1 MSFFTFDAMMY
12 TINPM
17 PAQIDQG
24 LVEQLL
30 ATDTGTI
37 GHFVDAGVMASR
49 VAAQV
54 KGAKIAGTAITVRC
68 TVPDSVI
75 GHYALK
81 FVRPGDILL
90 IERGADRRTACIGGT
105 SSLSAAL
112 AGVRG
117 LIIDGAGND
126 ISEAEAMGLPVW
138 CDGVTPLTTKYRN
151 LGGALN
157 VPVSVGD
164 VTVHPGDAILADENG
179 VLVISPHEVPR
190 IVEQAKE
197 AREQEAA
204 TRARLRANPGLRLP
218 DISGS
223 CAIVEEALSAMGISA
238 PHRN

>member
-1 MSFFTFDAMMY
+1 MY

-17 PAQIDQG
+17 PAQINPG
-24 LVEQLL
+24 LVERLL

-49 VAAQV
+49 VAPQV
-54 KGAKIAGTAITVRC
+54 KGAKIAGTAITIRC

-81 FVRPGDILL
+81 FVRPGDVLL
-90 IERGADRRTACIGGT
+90 IERGADRRTACYGGT

-126 ISEAEAMGLPVW
+126 IDEAAEAGLPIW

-157 VPVSVGD
+157 VPISVGD
-164 VTVHPGDAILADENG
+164 VTVHPGDAILADDNG
-179 VLVISPHEVPR
+179 VLVISPGDVTR
-190 IVEQAKE
+190 IVEQSE
-197 AREQEAA
+197 ASRVHEVE
-204 TRARLRANPGLRLP
+204 TRAKLRADLDLRLP

-223 CAIVEEALSAMGISA
+223 RAIVEKALSEMGISA
-238 PHRN
+238 PPYSR